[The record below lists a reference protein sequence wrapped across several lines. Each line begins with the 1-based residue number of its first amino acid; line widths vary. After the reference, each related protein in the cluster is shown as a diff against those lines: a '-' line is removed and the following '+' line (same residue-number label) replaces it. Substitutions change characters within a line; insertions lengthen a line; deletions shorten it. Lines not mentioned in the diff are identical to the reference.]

1 MRTSIRLD
9 DDLLREA
16 KSYAAATHR
25 TLDRLF
31 EDTLR
36 EALPQRQVQ
45 KRRRVR
51 LPTSGS
57 GDLQPGVDIS
67 DRRRSG
73 PDGRHR
79 VIAACL
85 AAVAVEHRCEL
96 ITTDREFARLKGLR
110 SHPLT

>member
-36 EALPQRQVQ
+36 AALPKRQVQ

-51 LPTSGS
+51 LPTSGG

-67 DRRRSG
+67 DSKALRDLM
-73 PDGRHR
+73 DG
-79 VIAACL
+79 I
-85 AAVAVEHRCEL
+85 E
-96 ITTDREFARLKGLR
+96 
-110 SHPLT
+110 

>member
-16 KSYAAATHR
+16 KSYAATTHR

-51 LPTSGS
+51 LPTSGG
-57 GDLQPGVDIS
+57 GDLQPGVNIGDS
-67 DRRRSG
+67 KG
-73 PDGRHR
+73 VPDLMDGIESSPLVSRP
-79 VIAACL
+79 
-85 AAVAVEHRCEL
+85 
-96 ITTDREFARLKGLR
+96 LR
-110 SHPLT
+110 SSTVAN